1 VKESL
6 GRQTLPPQWHQTLEA
21 TLLDVATE
29 SGAFM
34 FRQRPRYTT
43 ASPNNLLNTEELQ
56 MRTYVYDL
64 VLVAVLG
71 GAVAFAQ
78 NSPRQQQSPTAMPE
92 IQQQP
97 TSQQGKA
104 PADVQNEIQSAL
116 QKDKRLADAS
126 INVQV
131 TEQSVELSGTVPTK
145 DAKDAA
151 EQIARAHSG
160 GLEVKNLIKVGG

>member
-1 VKESL
+1 MRIHV
-6 GRQTLPPQWHQTLEA
+6 
-21 TLLDVATE
+21 
-29 SGAFM
+29 
-34 FRQRPRYTT
+34 Y
-43 ASPNNLLNTEELQ
+43 NLA
-56 MRTYVYDL
+56 
-64 VLVAVLG
+64 LVAVLG

-78 NSPRQQQSPTAMPE
+78 DSPRQQQSPTAMPQT
-92 IQQQP
+92 QQQP

-131 TEQSVELSGTVPTK
+131 TEQSVALSGTVATK

-151 EQIARAHSG
+151 EEIARAHSG